1 MRMFNLL
8 VRQKVITATILTCV
22 LIIILATVA
31 YTLAANRIGR
41 EQLAPQISRSFAD
54 IFQIQL
60 QQNSNDTMALQ
71 ALANSMVQH
80 YQIQE
85 IAFYNTKNER
95 IIYACSNTCLHT
107 IPVKFN
113 TKSTSVN
120 STNSNYFIYDLHGNN
135 SATPLKFIIESKVSL
150 AKFFY
155 ADTVSTVLL
164 IITISTLLLF
174 FLYNSIRFWQRSPY
188 QNLLMTI
195 EKIQSFPD
203 KNIRFDLN
211 DADTFKLSE
220 ALNALIIVNEDQK
233 MILTK
238 EKEKAERARVRAI
251 RLSNETHHINEK
263 LASEINIRRSVESQL
278 THTRSVLDSI
288 IDSMPSALFTLDN
301 NGFIIQCNQ
310 QAADWL
316 ACERQPLVGKRL
328 SNYIEELKNFNTLI
342 NQSLKEN
349 CVKKIERL
357 KLSLP
362 IGTFPADIAL
372 YPLND
377 SNLKGLVIRI
387 DDISQREKMEEV
399 IMQTEKMKSV
409 GGLAAGM
416 AHEIN
421 NPLGAILQGIQNIQ
435 RRIQVDN
442 EKNQEVAAAQN
453 LDLKAMSNYLE
464 QRQIIKFINNIQDAG
479 QRAASIVS
487 NMLQFSRGNQK
498 QLSPTLIKDL
508 IERSVNL
515 ANADL
520 ELKNITIHLSDID
533 DSLLFYCIPSE
544 IEQVILNLL
553 QNSAQAL
560 NNYKPSHND
569 DNWTPKIYLSAV
581 QDNSHTYIK
590 VKDNG
595 PGMSKDIRRRIF
607 EPFFTTKDIG
617 AGTGLGL
624 SVSYF
629 IITAHHHGQLDIESK
644 LDEGA
649 CFTLT
654 IPNQPLIQ
662 KS

>member
-1 MRMFNLL
+1 MLI
-8 VRQKVITATILTCV
+8 RQKVITATIFTCIFIV
-22 LIIILATVA
+22 ILATTA
-31 YTLAANRIGR
+31 YILAADRIGR

-54 IFQIQL
+54 IFQLQL
-60 QQNSNDTMALQ
+60 QQNPDDILALK
-71 ALANSMVQH
+71 AIANSMVQH

-85 IAFYNTKNER
+85 IAFYNAKNER
-95 IIYACSNTCLHT
+95 IIYVCSNTCLRNAP
-107 IPVKFN
+107 IKFN
-113 TKSTSVN
+113 PKSVKHRIA
-120 STNSNYFIYDLHGNN
+120 SNHHFIYSLHSNN
-135 SATPLKFIIESKVSL
+135 SDTPLRLIIESKIGL
-150 AKFFY
+150 ARFFY
-155 ADTVSTVLL
+155 ADTASTALL
-164 IITISTLLLF
+164 IVSISTLLLF

-195 EKIQSFPD
+195 EKIQSQPD
-203 KNIRFDLN
+203 NSIRFDLK
-211 DADTFKLSE
+211 DADTAKLSE
-220 ALNALIIVNEDQK
+220 ALNTLIIINEDRK
-233 MILTK
+233 IILTK
-238 EKEKAERARVRAI
+238 EKEKAESARIRAI
-251 RLSNETHHINEK
+251 RLSNETRHTNEK
-263 LASEINIRRSVESQL
+263 LAREITIRRSVESQL
-278 THTRSVLDSI
+278 THTRSILDSI

-301 NGFIIQCNQ
+301 NGYIIQCNQ

-316 ACERQPLVGKRL
+316 ACERHPLVGKRL
-328 SNYIEELKNFNTLI
+328 SNYIEELKDFNTLI
-342 NQSLKEN
+342 NQSLTEN

-362 IGTFPADIAL
+362 IGTFPADIAI
-372 YPLND
+372 YPLKDN
-377 SNLKGLVIRI
+377 NLQGLVIRI

-442 EKNQEVAAAQN
+442 EKNKEIAASHN
-453 LDLKAMSNYLE
+453 LDLKAMTGYLE
-464 QRQIIKFINNIQDAG
+464 QRQILKFINNIQDAG
-479 QRAASIVS
+479 KRAASIVS

-508 IERSVNL
+508 IERSLNL
-515 ANADL
+515 ARADL
-520 ELKNITIHLSDID
+520 ELKNITIHLSYID
-533 DSLLFYCIPSE
+533 ETLLFHCIPSE
-544 IEQVILNLL
+544 LEQVILNLL

-560 NNYKPSHND
+560 SHYQPSHTD
-569 DNWTPKIYLSAV
+569 ENWTPQINLSAT

-595 PGMSKDIRRRIF
+595 PGMSKEVRRRIF

-629 IITAHHHGQLDIESK
+629 IITAHHHGELEIESK
-644 LDEGA
+644 PNQGA
-649 CFTLT
+649 CFTLK
-654 IPNQPLIQ
+654 IPNQPLLP
-662 KS
+662 KP

>member
-1 MRMFNLL
+1 MLI
-8 VRQKVITATILTCV
+8 RQKVITATIFTCIFIV
-22 LIIILATVA
+22 ILATAA
-31 YTLAANRIGR
+31 YILAADRIGR

-54 IFQIQL
+54 IFQLQL
-60 QQNSNDTMALQ
+60 QQNSNDILELQ

-80 YQIQE
+80 YQVQE
-85 IAFYNTKNER
+85 IAFYNAKNER
-95 IIYACSNTCLHT
+95 IIYACSHTCLRDT
-107 IPVKFN
+107 PIKFDSKN
-113 TKSTSVN
+113 IN
-120 STNSNYFIYDLHGNN
+120 SRSPRNNQFIYSLHSNN
-135 SATPLKFIIESKVSL
+135 SDIPLKLIIESNVGL

-155 ADTVSTVLL
+155 ADTVSTALL
-164 IITISTLLLF
+164 IFSISTLLLF

-195 EKIQSFPD
+195 EKIQSQPD
-203 KNIRFDLN
+203 KGIRFDLK
-211 DADTFKLSE
+211 DADTAKLSE
-220 ALNALIIVNEDQK
+220 GLNTLIIINEDRK

-238 EKEKAERARVRAI
+238 EKEKAESARIRAI
-251 RLSNETHHINEK
+251 RLSNETRQINEK
-263 LASEINIRRSVESQL
+263 LAQEITIRRSVESQL
-278 THTRSVLDSI
+278 THTRSILDSI

-301 NGFIIQCNQ
+301 NGYIIQCNQ

-316 ACERQPLVGKRL
+316 ACERHPLVGKRL
-328 SNYIEELKNFNTLI
+328 SNYISELKDFNTLI
-342 NQSLKEN
+342 DQSLVEN

-362 IGTFPADIAL
+362 IGVFPADITL
-372 YPLND
+372 YPLKDN
-377 SNLKGLVIRI
+377 NLKGLVIRI

-421 NPLGAILQGIQNIQ
+421 NPLGAILQGVQNIQ
-435 RRIQVDN
+435 RRIQIDN
-442 EKNQEVAAAQN
+442 DKNQEVAAN
-453 LDLKAMSNYLE
+453 NHLDLQAMTHYLE

-479 QRAASIVS
+479 KRAASIVS

-508 IERSVNL
+508 IERSLNL
-515 ANADL
+515 ARADL
-520 ELKNITIHLSDID
+520 ELKKITIHLSSID

-544 IEQVILNLL
+544 LEQVILNLL

-560 NNYKPSHND
+560 SNYNPLPLNE
-569 DNWTPKIYLSAV
+569 NWTPQIHLSAI
-581 QDNSHTYIK
+581 QDKSHTYIK

-595 PGMSKDIRRRIF
+595 PGMSNNVRRRIF

-629 IITAHHHGQLDIESK
+629 IITAHHHGQLEIESK
-644 LDEGA
+644 PDQGA
-649 CFTLT
+649 CFTLK
-654 IPNQPLIQ
+654 IPNKPI
-662 KS
+662 KP